1 MICNRCGSKL
11 EEGTTICSN
20 CGATIE
26 KEKREEKNISGII
39 GFIFSVISLFMC
51 ISFMLKD
58 ISKVGMYTNIMD
70 RLYFAINLVLAP
82 LFLSFI
88 SLIICYG
95 GKNNDSAINKAGLFF
110 SIISLFFVI
119 TEIVIVIIY

>member
-11 EEGTTICSN
+11 EENTTICSN

-26 KEKREEKNISGII
+26 KEKKEEKNISGVI

-51 ISFMLKD
+51 ISFMLED
-58 ISKVGMYTNIMD
+58 ISKVGMYTNIMEK
-70 RLYFAINLVLAP
+70 LYFAINLVLAP
-82 LFLSFI
+82 LFLSSI

-95 GKNNDSAINKAGLFF
+95 GKNNNSMINKAGLFF